1 MIIPKDYESKVKS
14 RSSLRYYIGLIVR
27 FLFNVKYSF
36 FRWVARRN
44 GAIVGEN
51 TLLTWKLAQRA
62 NSNLVIGEDCV
73 IETASFDL
81 RFGGGKIIIHDHVII
96 NKEVSIIRVSHY
108 IDDNTCFSTRYFP
121 DLHIGSYSWIATGAK
136 ILPQVT
142 RIEEGCVCGAYS
154 VITRNCEQ
162 DGIYAGNPARMVRKH
177 NTKFTNL
184 VVCSLQ
190 GGDYSV
196 FKKAKR

>member
-81 RFGGGKIIIHDHVII
+81 RFGGG
-96 NKEVSIIRVSHY
+96 
-108 IDDNTCFSTRYFP
+108 
-121 DLHIGSYSWIATGAK
+121 
-136 ILPQVT
+136 
-142 RIEEGCVCGAYS
+142 
-154 VITRNCEQ
+154 
-162 DGIYAGNPARMVRKH
+162 
-177 NTKFTNL
+177 
-184 VVCSLQ
+184 
-190 GGDYSV
+190 
-196 FKKAKR
+196 